1 MAWAARPP
9 VIGKGLKS
17 TARFCN
23 QEQVMANVRPARI
36 VDLSKEIAYNR
47 DDP

>member
-1 MAWAARPP
+1 MARAASPP
-9 VIGKGLKS
+9 LIGNGVKS
-17 TARFCN
+17 TAPFCN